1 MRISKSGL
9 LVIALLMAVGWTRP
23 CGAESAL
30 FRGKGV
36 IYGGIGAGYYQ
47 NRLQDSLTGSGE
59 TDSIYSTHSRRLFFM
74 SGYGLTRWMEV
85 FGQAG
90 VTDLEIEAPSGDTD
104 FQGEYGLL
112 VGVGARVRLLD
123 LFGSRLL
130 LYGEG
135 SGILFPFKGS
145 KRTETETIQ
154 SRQYYWL
161 EGEAALGMELPAIGL
176 HAGAGV
182 QEMETHPS
190 YLIEDETYRSG
201 LRWIGFIGKG
211 FSLRNNYRLDMRVTG
226 PEMISIRIALT
237 DRYQPD
243 KDPF

>member
-1 MRISKSGL
+1 MRISKNGL
-9 LVIALLMAVGWTRP
+9 LVIALLMTVGWGRP

-30 FRGKGV
+30 FHGEGV
-36 IYGGIGAGYYQ
+36 IYGGIGAGYSL
-47 NRLQDSLTGSGE
+47 NSLQYSLKGSVE
-59 TDSIYSTHSRRLFFM
+59 TYSTHSRRFFFM
-74 SGYGLTRWMEV
+74 ASYGLTRWMEV
-85 FGQAG
+85 FGQVG
-90 VTDLEIEAPSGDTD
+90 VADLEIETPSGDTD
-104 FQGEYGLL
+104 FQGDYGGL

-135 SGILFPFKGS
+135 SGILFPFQGS
-145 KRTETETIQ
+145 KHTGTATIQ

-161 EGEAALGMELPAIGL
+161 EGEAALGMELPAIGFY
-176 HAGAGV
+176 AGAGV
-182 QEMETHPS
+182 QEMQTHPS

-201 LRWIGFIGKG
+201 ACWRGFIGKS
-211 FSLRNNYRLDMRVTG
+211 FPLRNRFCLDIRVTG

-237 DRYQPD
+237 QHYQPD